1 MVAISETARVGT
13 NKMREATQ
21 QSSIQPKATDAATA
35 HTTIATRAAQGTT
48 TARGPSLAETAVSG
62 RPIEAGLALR
72 TLDERTGSRSA
83 TQSFVAQNAL
93 YRGTFAQNFTT
104 TNFARAQG
112 VLPTKTP
119 DDDSKKPEFDSPIK
133 INFGPDGWSVE
144 GTIKTPPGGGP
155 VSGENKTEVET
166 GPDGTKITNE
176 TTVKIE
182 EDGKVVDAKIE
193 VKNKTVTETKDN
205 GDGTTTYK
213 VEADTS
219 VTVGGSVDAKK
230 VKVEGSLVGGSRAEY
245 SVTVPNGVD
254 PKSIDILN
262 PQSWP
267 EGTRVQIKS
276 EDYQGSSLEV
286 LIKGIGV
293 GGDYESRT
301 GTSVVIEKQV
311 DNKVGIATGPTD
323 GFTSS
328 GKLKIDLGAGFSF
341 EAGAEHKLDSS
352 AFSSFTVD
360 LNTAEGRA
368 AYRES
373 VFNGNPPTANGNGV
387 SDYKQIYT
395 NEYAYKN
402 GIKIKTPVGELNLEG
417 HKENS
422 SGTTTVYPDGRVE
435 VSGTYDSDGDGK
447 VDMTRTASS
456 TDGGKTWSEPVY
468 KYSLPIRNETDLSYA
483 KGFTGNENLK
493 VGDTLEITVTEK
505 QMEEMRENDQSFHP
519 QVEEDSDLR
528 KMNNTRFACFLV
540 RWSGDNTAGTLI
552 KMMEA
557 YTGPKLDDPYG
568 GPRRDIEPGEVLP
581 GTVKVI
587 EATPPTPPSGDGS
600 SGSGGS
606 TGNGYS
612 GGGGGGGGGGGW

>member
-1 MVAISETARVGT
+1 MVAISDISRASSSNIRDLARQPALQPQQAREGTAQRAASASETAV
-13 NKMREATQ
+13 A
-21 QSSIQPKATDAATA
+21 
-35 HTTIATRAAQGTT
+35 RAAN
-48 TARGPSLAETAVSG
+48 LAETATNG
-62 RPIEAGLALR
+62 RPLEAGQALR
-72 TLDERTGSRSA
+72 TLDARTGSRGA
-83 TQSFVAQNAL
+83 TQNYLAQNSL
-93 YRGTFAQNFTT
+93 YTGLSPHAFATPA
-104 TNFARAQG
+104 FATRAQG
-112 VLPTKTP
+112 VMPTKAP
-119 DDDSKKPEFDSPIK
+119 DGDKGGDGKTDADKKPFDSPIK
-133 INFGPDGWSVE
+133 IKFGPDGWGVE
-144 GTIKTPPGGGP
+144 GTVKTPGGGP
-155 VSGENKTEVET
+155 VSGENKTEVEN
-166 GPDGTKITNE
+166 GPNGTKVTNE

-193 VKNKTVTETKDN
+193 VKNKIVTETKDN
-205 GDGTTTYK
+205 GDGTTTHK
-213 VEADTS
+213 LEADTS
-219 VTVGGSVDAKK
+219 VTVGGSVDGKK

-286 LIKGIGV
+286 LVKGIGIAT
-293 GGDYESRT
+293 DHESRT
-301 GTSVVIEKQV
+301 GTSIVIEKQAG
-311 DNKVGIATGPTD
+311 NKVGIATGPTD

-352 AFSSFTVD
+352 AFGSFTVD
-360 LNTAEGRA
+360 LNTPEGRA

-395 NEYAYKN
+395 NDYAYKN
-402 GIKIKTPVGELNLEG
+402 GVKIKTPIGEVNLEG

-422 SGTTTVYPDGRVE
+422 SGTTTIYPDGRVE

-456 TDGGKTWSEPVY
+456 TDGGKNWSEPVY

-483 KGFTGNENLK
+483 KSFTGNENLK
-493 VGDTLEITVTEK
+493 VGDTLEITVTEQ
-505 QMEEMRENDQSFHP
+505 QMEEMRQNDRSFHP

-552 KMMEA
+552 KIMEA

-587 EATPPTPPSGDGS
+587 EGVPPGTPPSGFDG
-600 SGSGGS
+600 GGQA
-606 TGNGYS
+606 